1 MERTTVRV
9 HTRSIDRKVALN
21 KMHRKGMSRVC
32 KEIYKPRS
40 PRETKKLDKHNPFG
54 FNHRSYFSNRWREY
68 SK

>member
-21 KMHRKGMSRVC
+21 KMHQKGMVRVC
-32 KEIYKPRS
+32 KEINKPRS
-40 PRETKKLDKHNPFG
+40 PKETRLSVKPTG
-54 FNHRSYFSNRWREY
+54 RSYFSNHWREY